1 MKFQEEKYEDYIA
14 NETFHLVLKKI
25 KLPPLL
31 STFGNLIL
39 YGPSGVGK
47 YTQALRFV
55 KPYSPHDLKYM
66 KNIRLHN
73 QEYNFK
79 ISDVH
84 YEVDMDLL
92 GCNSKTLWNDIYY
105 QIVDIISCKYDMKY
119 GIIVC
124 KNFHLIHNE
133 LLDIF
138 YSYMQMSNVKF
149 ILLTESV
156 SFIPDNIAK
165 RCKVIPVQRPS
176 RETYS
181 RCLGIPEDQIP
192 PNIINVKEIMM
203 NIKPNVKKDH
213 ICNMILQKIK
223 DYKSFKFIEMRD
235 DIYSVFNFDVGIE
248 HCMWY
253 ILTDLIAGWTPTQL
267 QQILDKTASTLC
279 LYSNNYRPI
288 YHLEDWIY
296 YVIKTTY
303 GLQTSP

>member
-1 MKFQEEKYEDYIA
+1 MKFQDEKYEDYIA
-14 NETFHLVLKKI
+14 NEPFHATLKPFE
-25 KLPPLL
+25 LPPLL
-31 STFGNLIL
+31 SKFGNLIL

-55 KPYSPHDLKYM
+55 KHFSPHELKYE
-66 KNIRLHN
+66 KTIRLPN

-84 YEVDMDLL
+84 YEIDMDLL

-138 YSYMQMSNVKF
+138 YSYMQLSNVKF
-149 ILLTESV
+149 ILLTEAL
-156 SFIPDNIAK
+156 SFIPDNIVK
-165 RCKVIPVQRPS
+165 RCQVVPIQRPS
-176 RETYS
+176 KETYS
-181 RCLGIPEDQIP
+181 RCLGIPLEKIP
-192 PNIINVKEIMM
+192 VNIFNVKEIIL
-203 NIKPNVKKDH
+203 NVEPNLKKSH
-213 ICNMILQKIK
+213 ICKMILDKMK

-248 HCMWY
+248 HCVWY
-253 ILTDLIAGWTPTQL
+253 ILTDLMPTWTPTQL
-267 QQILDKTASTLC
+267 QQILDKTAATLC

-296 YVIKTTY
+296 YVIKTTH
-303 GLQTSP
+303 GLQASK